1 MPCVSDSSLSPIVTK
16 AADAS
21 SQLSSTRIR
30 LHHAQAV
37 SQTASN
43 GASSGAPASESGD
56 LPLRLGSRSSLRW
69 G

>member
-1 MPCVSDSSLSPIVTK
+1 MPCVSDSSLSPIAAG

-21 SQLSSTRIR
+21 SQPSPTRIR
-30 LHHAQAV
+30 VHHAQAV

-43 GASSGAPASESGD
+43 GASSGAPACESRD

>member
-1 MPCVSDSSLSPIVTK
+1 MPCVSNSSVSPIAAS

-21 SQLSSTRIR
+21 SQPSSIRIR
-30 LHHAQAV
+30 VHHAQAV

-43 GASSGAPASESGD
+43 GAAIGAPASESGD
-56 LPLRLGSRSSLRW
+56 PPLRLGSRSSLRW